1 MKELSLVYY
10 IDGETA
16 AMCYEGQEHLVIE
29 RINAL
34 SRGACMTPQEE
45 LFAKL
50 FNGKKVL
57 VKDMDVL
64 ALRAHREEL
73 ALTIFKAKAEIT
85 AVDDEIKQKTKKDKG
100 QGFQTSLHID
110 EASTD
115 AINTIKE
122 RQKKLTK
129 MEKVMEGLIAMG
141 IDPKDAQSMTSNS
154 AIADQRAKKDGVKPF
169 VPTVIPAWTE
179 ENTKQANDRMDRED
193 SKIEAVEEKK
203 PFSNPFAKKIEK

>member
-1 MKELSLVYY
+1 MDIEYEISIERFRLKCIQIRAINAKHCVEQKVVKVVNNKYY
-10 IDGETA
+10 
-16 AMCYEGQEHLVIE
+16 YEGKEIFK
-29 RINAL
+29 
-34 SRGACMTPQEE
+34 MTPQEE
-45 LFAKL
+45 MFMRL
-50 FNGKKVL
+50 FNSKVEL

-64 ALRAHREEL
+64 QLRAHREKL
-73 ALTIFKAKAEIT
+73 AETIKDAKVSIQATDKVISE
-85 AVDDEIKQKTKKDKG
+85 KTKKDKG
-100 QGFQTSLHID
+100 QGFQTSLTID

-169 VPTVIPAWTE
+169 VPTPIAHVDDAPA
-179 ENTKQANDRMDRED
+179 
-193 SKIEAVEEKK
+193 IVEEKK
-203 PFSNPFAKKIEK
+203 PFSNPFAKKIGE

>member
-10 IDGETA
+10 IDGKAA

-29 RINAL
+29 RISVL
-34 SRGACMTPQEE
+34 QSRGAEMTPQEE

-50 FNGKKVL
+50 FNGKKIL
-57 VKDMDVL
+57 VRDMDVL
-64 ALRAHREEL
+64 SLRAHREEL

-85 AVDDEIKQKTKKDKG
+85 AVDDEIKQKTRKG
-100 QGFQTSLHID
+100 EKSSGFQTSLTVD

-169 VPTVIPAWTE
+169 VPTPIAHVDEP
-179 ENTKQANDRMDRED
+179 
-193 SKIEAVEEKK
+193 IEALPKEVKA
-203 PFSNPFAKKIEK
+203 FSNPFAKKIGE